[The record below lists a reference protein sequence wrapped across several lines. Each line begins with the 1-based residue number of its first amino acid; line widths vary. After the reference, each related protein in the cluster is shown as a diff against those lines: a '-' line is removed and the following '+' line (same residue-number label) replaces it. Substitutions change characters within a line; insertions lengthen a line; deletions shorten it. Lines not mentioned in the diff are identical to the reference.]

1 VEQNL
6 NWLCTSFSDSKT
18 LNRIRSRAEA
28 IRQKAEESVGGSRDH
43 IKRAQQQRRLQ
54 IIEGKPLQ
62 NKYEGA
68 LKKERVA
75 VAESR
80 NWMAKEQV
88 PKNTE
93 RILFGIRDQ
102 TLPLRQITTSIWKK
116 NGPTTCRICEKHPET
131 MEHVLNGCDKLGFT
145 DYLQR
150 HNAVA
155 KTVVAS
161 ILYSHGLPFQK
172 RWWRHKVPAFI
183 PLDATGASF
192 IRWDPKIPTVERLE
206 HNRPDLQ
213 VLLSNG
219 KELLIEI
226 AVCKDDLVAD
236 RTDMKAMKYLEL
248 RDDLARQH
256 KRHVEVIPIV
266 VGSTGAI
273 SARTVDSIK
282 RLNKYGIALK
292 ASKVQKTAA
301 IGSANIIR
309 RTLAMC

>member
-1 VEQNL
+1 
-6 NWLCTSFSDSKT
+6 
-18 LNRIRSRAEA
+18 
-28 IRQKAEESVGGSRDH
+28 
-43 IKRAQQQRRLQ
+43 
-54 IIEGKPLQ
+54 
-62 NKYEGA
+62 
-68 LKKERVA
+68 
-75 VAESR
+75 
-80 NWMAKEQV
+80 M
-88 PKNTE
+88 
-93 RILFGIRDQ
+93 
-102 TLPLRQITTSIWKK
+102 
-116 NGPTTCRICEKHPET
+116 
-131 MEHVLNGCDKLGFT
+131 
-145 DYLQR
+145 
-150 HNAVA
+150 
-155 KTVVAS
+155 
-161 ILYSHGLPFQK
+161 
-172 RWWRHKVPAFI
+172 
-183 PLDATGASF
+183 
-192 IRWDPKIPTVERLE
+192 E